1 MLFNSVR
8 LRKEETLNLTSVLSP
23 ELKKKRKK
31 SLFNSTSHFRRK
43 LNNLNAPFEG
53 AFKE

>member
-1 MLFNSVR
+1 MLFNFAR
-8 LRKEETLNLTSVLSP
+8 MRKEENLNLTSVLSL
-23 ELKKKRKK
+23 ELKKK
-31 SLFNSTSHFRRK
+31 SFNSTSHFRRK